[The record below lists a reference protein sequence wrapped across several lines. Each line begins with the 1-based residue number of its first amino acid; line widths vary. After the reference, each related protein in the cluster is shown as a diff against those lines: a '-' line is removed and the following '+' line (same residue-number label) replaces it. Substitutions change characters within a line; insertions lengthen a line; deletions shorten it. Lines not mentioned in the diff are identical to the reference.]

1 MSVTATFLHSR
12 PQHEIASTIRNSL
25 TGCRTA
31 EIVSGFATPDGVD
44 ALRAKSV
51 SSKIKRFVLGA
62 GTFKAFE
69 ALDGLI
75 NSGLPA
81 GAARV
86 HLGHT
91 RATRGYKHPF
101 ARYRPML
108 HSKIYFFEMPDG
120 TARAFVGSHNLTGF
134 ALRGL
139 NGEAGVF
146 LEGASS
152 DPVFDEVRGHIAES
166 FRQAVPYDP
175 SLKAAYAQ
183 WLRDYLD
190 QLGTDATDMPRDD
203 ESQRTV
209 ILFAEA
215 PKGRKPS
222 PGDRIYFEL
231 DMRITEVNSIKTEV
245 HLHLFTAMPA
255 TPAEALSRSGLS
267 DTALLCKVEAI
278 DSAAGSAEVKADWF
292 IEDPTK
298 PQLKPTVHP
307 FRPMLS
313 PGKQQ
318 VRALV
323 LKSLETG
330 FDYLFDAGKGSW
342 KPTLSEEKIHDE
354 ETNVMWSAVTGLRE
368 SSPVEGQLLLSDL
381 REMSPDS
388 GSFVLFSRRRRRL
401 GVRKGL

>member
-12 PQHEIASTIRNSL
+12 PQREIASTIRNRL
-25 TGCRTA
+25 AGCRTA

-44 ALRAKSV
+44 ALRAKNV
-51 SSKIKRFVLGA
+51 SNKIKRLVLGA

-75 NSGLPA
+75 NSGLPT

-91 RATRGYKHPF
+91 RATGGRKHPF

-108 HSKIYFFEMPDG
+108 HSKIYFFEMPDR
-120 TARAFVGSHNLTGF
+120 TATAFVGSHNLTGF

-139 NGEAGVF
+139 NGEAGVL
-146 LEGASS
+146 LEGTSS
-152 DPVFDEVRGHIAES
+152 DRVFDEVRGHIVES

-183 WLRDYLD
+183 WLRDYLE
-190 QLGTDATDMPRDD
+190 QLGIDATDMPRDD
-203 ESQRTV
+203 ESRRTV

-215 PKGRKPS
+215 PQGRMPS

-231 DMRITEVNSIKTEV
+231 DMRITEVNSIDTEV
-245 HLHLFTAMPA
+245 HLHLFAAMPA
-255 TPAEALSRSGLS
+255 TPAEALSRSAVS
-267 DTALLCKVEAI
+267 DTALLGKVEAI

-298 PQLKPTVHP
+298 PQLKRTVHP

-323 LKSLETG
+323 SKSLEAG

-342 KPTLSEEKIHDE
+342 KPTLSQEKIRDE
-354 ETNVMWSAVTGLRE
+354 ETNVEWSAVIGLGE
-368 SSPVEGQLLLSDL
+368 SSPVEGQLLISDL
-381 REMSPDS
+381 REMSPES

-401 GVRKGL
+401 GVRKSL